1 MDVPA
6 HAATAKTKL
15 KAKDRLALG
24 VLGCK
29 NRRAETGGTR
39 LCFLCRSLSGARA
52 TPDSPSSSGA
62 SSNRGRQCAV
72 VGAHVDDDYNDDDD
86 DDVGR
91 ATRRGSLSPP
101 LYRHTHTHTGWGG
114 NHSSSLRN
122 TQDKRASACHSR
134 WDKCLEEP
142 HTAALSGLLF
152 FNFFFGRDFFFFF
165 GWDTRRSGF
174 LRLFTF
180 FSRLVV
186 GLRPFSFFFF
196 IFSGYRCLGFWISA
210 SGFGGA
216 GLGIRWGWGG
226 APPGRTP
233 QPCCA
238 FSMDSAFVLF
248 FFFLAFLRG
257 QLFRHN
263 FMNTLNGVLKNYLIM
278 YDQIKNK

>member
-101 LYRHTHTHTGWGG
+101 LYRHTHTHTQGG
-114 NHSSSLRN
+114 GGTTLRRYV
-122 TQDKRASACHSR
+122 THKTSGPLPATVGGTSASRSR
-134 WDKCLEEP
+134 TP
-142 HTAALSGLLF
+142 PLS
-152 FNFFFGRDFFFFF
+152 RVY
-165 GWDTRRSGF
+165 
-174 LRLFTF
+174 F
-180 FSRLVV
+180 FSIF
-186 GLRPFSFFFF
+186 FSAA
-196 IFSGYRCLGFWISA
+196 I
-210 SGFGGA
+210 
-216 GLGIRWGWGG
+216 
-226 APPGRTP
+226 
-233 QPCCA
+233 
-238 FSMDSAFVLF
+238 F
-248 FFFLAFLRG
+248 FFFLGGTRVGPAFCDCLPFF
-257 QLFRHN
+257 LD
-263 FMNTLNGVLKNYLIM
+263 LL
-278 YDQIKNK
+278 